1 MWSTS
6 TWEVILASLRPENS
20 KNQVP
25 PALERF
31 ARWVMPPMVRESI
44 VGDLLERYRS
54 PLQFIA
60 ETVRVLP
67 FVIAGQFRRS
77 TEAPMLMLQA
87 FILLAC
93 LGGFHPRAGAVP
105 FWLVSGLPAVV
116 AFLVLLMRDVYRTQE
131 QRSTRRAVID
141 TAMAAGG
148 IAAIEGLLWL
158 LSQAGAVHPAWV
170 LDKGFI
176 ILGSLSLPVL
186 CVLRVSPA
194 LGRDDARLRAAT
206 PAGGSAA
213 EALAD
218 DYARF
223 SRGVRWRNRVEAG
236 ACLATAAM
244 TAYVVVQTKPW
255 VAPLSWLMF
264 TGFVSIG
271 VYLLVRGAAK
281 AAPPAGQTDA
291 LRGLYAQELQRQHRL
306 RSFMWWW
313 WLNPLFAGLIT
324 NFVMAGARQADATT
338 VLMGL
343 GFIYLLAYAIHH
355 LNVTRGRSVVGR
367 IQALAAAA

>member
-1 MWSTS
+1 M
-6 TWEVILASLRPENS
+6 ASLRPENS
-20 KNQVP
+20 TKQAPV
-25 PALERF
+25 ALERL
-31 ARWVMPPMVRESI
+31 ARWLMPPMVRESV

-54 PLQFIA
+54 PLQFLG
-60 ETVRVLP
+60 ETLRVLP
-67 FVIAGQFRRS
+67 FVIVGQFRRS
-77 TEAPMLMLQA
+77 AEAPMLMLQA

-105 FWLVSGLPAVV
+105 FWAVSGLPAAV
-116 AFLVLLMRDVYRTQE
+116 AFVVLLMRDVYRTQE
-131 QRSTRRAVID
+131 QRTTRRAIID
-141 TAMAAGG
+141 TAVAAGSMAALQ
-148 IAAIEGLLWL
+148 AVLWL
-158 LSQAGAVHPAWV
+158 LAQAGALHPAWV
-170 LDKGFI
+170 LDKGFMV
-176 ILGSLSLPVL
+176 LGTLSLPVL

-194 LGRDDARLRAAT
+194 LGRDDAGQRPAS
-206 PAGGSAA
+206 PAGPVSA
-213 EALAD
+213 EAIAEG
-218 DYARF
+218 YARF
-223 SRGVRWRNRVEAG
+223 ARGVRWRNRVEAG
-236 ACLATAAM
+236 ACLATASM

-271 VYLLVRGAAK
+271 LYLLLRGAAK
-281 AAPPAGQTDA
+281 APPPTGEVDA
-291 LRGLYAQELQRQHRL
+291 LRGLYAQELRRQHRL

-343 GFIYLLAYAIHH
+343 GFIYLLGHAIHH
-355 LNVTRGRSVVGR
+355 LNATRGRSVQGR

>member
-1 MWSTS
+1 M
-6 TWEVILASLRPENS
+6 ASLRPES
-20 KNQVP
+20 STTQVP
-25 PALERF
+25 AALERF
-31 ARWVMPPMVRESI
+31 ARWIMPPMVRESI
-44 VGDLLERYRS
+44 VGDLVERYRS
-54 PLQFIA
+54 PIQFVA
-60 ETVRVLP
+60 EAVRVLP

-93 LGGFHPRAGAVP
+93 LGGFHPRPGAVP
-105 FWLVSGLPAVV
+105 FWAVSGLPAVV

-131 QRSTRRAVID
+131 QRTTRRAMLD
-141 TAMAAGG
+141 TAIAAGG
-148 IAAIEGLLWL
+148 IAGVEVVVFLLAH
-158 LSQAGAVHPAWV
+158 AGVVHSAWV

-176 ILGSLSLPVL
+176 ILGTLSLPVL

-194 LGRDDARLRAAT
+194 LGSDDTRLRSPT
-206 PAGGSAA
+206 SA
-213 EALAD
+213 EAIVD
-218 DYARF
+218 DYQRF
-223 SRGVRWRNRVEAG
+223 ARGVRWRNRVEAG
-236 ACLATAAM
+236 ACLTTASL

-255 VAPLSWLMF
+255 VAPLSWIMF

-271 VYLLVRGAAK
+271 IYLLMRGAAK
-281 AAPPAGQTDA
+281 AAPPRGQTDE

-324 NFVMAGARQADATT
+324 NFVMAGAKQSDVTT

-343 GFIYLLAYAIHH
+343 GFIYLLGYAIHH
-355 LNVTRGRSVVGR
+355 LNVTRGRHVVGR
-367 IQALAAAA
+367 IRALAVPN

>member
-1 MWSTS
+1 MA
-6 TWEVILASLRPENS
+6 LLRPEKS
-20 KNQVP
+20 TTPVP
-25 PALERF
+25 VGLERF

-44 VGDLLERYRS
+44 VGDLVERYRS
-54 PLQFIA
+54 PVQFAA

-93 LGGFHPRAGAVP
+93 LGGFHPRDGAVP
-105 FWLVSGLPAVV
+105 FWAVSGLPAVI

-131 QRSTRRAVID
+131 QRTTRRAVVD
-141 TAMAAGG
+141 TVFAAVG
-148 IAAIEGLLWL
+148 IAVVEGVIWL
-158 LSQAGAVHPAWV
+158 LAQAGIVHPAWV
-170 LDKGFI
+170 LGKGFG
-176 ILGSLSLPVL
+176 ILGTLSLPVL

-194 LGRDDARLRAAT
+194 LGRDDTRLRSPT
-206 PAGGSAA
+206 SADA
-213 EALAD
+213 IVD
-218 DYARF
+218 DYERF
-223 SRGVRWRNRVEAG
+223 ARGVRWRNRVEAT

-255 VAPLSWLMF
+255 VAPLSWMMF

-271 VYLLVRGAAK
+271 IYLLVRGTAM
-281 AAPPAGQTDA
+281 APPPGAQVDG
-291 LRGLYAQELQRQHRL
+291 LRDHYAQELQRQHRL

-324 NFVMAGARQADATT
+324 NFVMAGAKQADVST

-343 GFIYLLAYAIHH
+343 GFIYLLGYAIHH
-355 LNVTRGRSVVGR
+355 LNVSRGRHVARR
-367 IQALAAAA
+367 IQALAAAN